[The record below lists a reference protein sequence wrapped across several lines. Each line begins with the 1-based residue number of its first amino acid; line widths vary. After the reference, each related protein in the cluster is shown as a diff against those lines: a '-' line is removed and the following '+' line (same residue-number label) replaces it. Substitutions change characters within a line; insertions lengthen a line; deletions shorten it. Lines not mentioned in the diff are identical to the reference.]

1 MPRNSSPRKLR
12 DMDTRIASRPNPRA
26 FSRTFGAIA
35 ILLLAAVAGT
45 APTAH
50 AAVAIP
56 ADVHEFVDSELER
69 NGVPGA
75 ALAIADRNG
84 IAVETFGSTGRDDQP
99 VVAATPFLIG
109 SVTKSFTAV
118 AALQLAERGKL
129 DLDAPVRDY
138 LPWFSVE
145 PDGDLDRVT
154 VRTLLNQTSGIP
166 TDAGG
171 GAMRYLDDVPIAT
184 AARELDGVEL
194 AAPPGT
200 RFEYAN
206 GNYVLLG
213 ALIEVASGLSYG
225 DYLQANVFDP
235 LAMTSTF
242 TAIAPARSA
251 GMSEGHRYWLGFTR
265 PHVTFTDALLP
276 AGGVISSA
284 PDVARYAQMLLNG
297 GAVDGER
304 LLSRAS
310 VATMQTPAVD
320 ATVGPWAKDPHVS
333 YGMGLYVGGAP
344 FGPENAS
351 FHPGGSPDFGSML
364 VLLPEQKQTLV
375 LLYNATPEV
384 AMPGAAGALDRI
396 GAGATSLLIG
406 SAPADGPSMH
416 GYYLAF
422 DLLVA
427 AVLAAL
433 IWALVRAIRRPPGAP
448 PSRLRGVL
456 RVGRALLALLVGALL
471 LLFPL
476 LSGLGWK
483 VMFLSV
489 PDHALVAIVFGL
501 LLCTIGTVR
510 LVRLGRRRFSFP
522 TDGEGRSPGER
533 PAAPATAA

>member
-1 MPRNSSPRKLR
+1 MPRRPDPRKTPV
-12 DMDTRIASRPNPRA
+12 MDARIANWPNPRA
-26 FSRTFGAIA
+26 FNSAFRAIA

-45 APTAH
+45 APAAH

-56 ADVHEFVDSELER
+56 ADVRDFVGSELER

-75 ALAIADRNG
+75 ALAIADRND

-138 LPWFSVE
+138 LPWFTVE
-145 PDGDLDRVT
+145 PGADLDRVT
-154 VRTLLNQTSGIP
+154 VRTLLNQSSGIP
-166 TDAGG
+166 ADAGG
-171 GAMRYLDDVPIAT
+171 GGMRYLDDVPIAS

-242 TAIAPARSA
+242 TAIGPARSA
-251 GMSEGHRYWLGFTR
+251 GMSEGHRYWFGLTR

-284 PDVARYAQMLLNG
+284 PDVARFAQTLLNG
-297 GAVDGER
+297 GAVDGVR
-304 LLSRAS
+304 ILSRAS
-310 VATMQTPAVD
+310 VAMMQTPAVD

-344 FGPENAS
+344 FGPEDAS

-364 VLLPEQKQTLV
+364 VLLPEQERALV

-384 AMPGAAGALDRI
+384 AMPGADGALDRI
-396 GAGATSLLIG
+396 GAGAASLLIG
-406 SAPADGPSMH
+406 STPADGPSMH
-416 GYYLAF
+416 GYYLVF

-427 AVLAAL
+427 ALLMAL
-433 IWALVRAIRRPPGAP
+433 TWALVRAIRRPPAAP
-448 PSRLRGVL
+448 SSALRGVL
-456 RVGRALLALLVGALL
+456 RVGRALLALLFGALL

-476 LSGLGWK
+476 LSGVGWE
-483 VMFLSV
+483 VMLLSV
-489 PDHALVAIVFGL
+489 PDHALVALVVGL
-501 LLCTIGTVR
+501 LLLAIGSLR
-510 LVRLGRRRFSFP
+510 LVRLWSRHSSAGAGGGHEP
-522 TDGEGRSPGER
+522 PASPAV
-533 PAAPATAA
+533 AA